1 MKSVVFLGPSLPW
14 EEAKVILPMADYRPP
29 AGRGDIA
36 AVVGMGFD
44 AIGLIDGVFY
54 QRPAVA
60 PREILLALDQ
70 GMKVLGGS
78 SMGALRAAELDA
90 YGMLGVG
97 KIYSWY
103 KEGKINSDDEV
114 ALVFHP
120 ETFEAL
126 SEPLVNIRATLE
138 ALLDGRK
145 ITQGEA
151 MTIITAAKDTP
162 FQLRNS
168 MKIVQAAM
176 NRGLD
181 KRRGAFILSAFKN
194 CRVDQKKLDAQE
206 LLAKLN
212 SLKPEKCLLSGSNS
226 R

>member
-1 MKSVVFLGPSLPW
+1 MKSIVFLGPSLSW
-14 EEAKVILPMADYRPP
+14 EKAKAILPTADYKPP

-70 GMKVLGGS
+70 GIKVLGGS

-90 YGMLGVG
+90 YGMIGVG

-120 ETFEAL
+120 DTFEAL
-126 SEPLVNIRATLE
+126 SEPLVNIRATLDV
-138 ALLDGRK
+138 LLDKAK

-151 MTIITAAKDTP
+151 GSIIMAAKDTP
-162 FQLRNS
+162 FQLRNP
-168 MKIVQAAM
+168 MRIVQTAVKM
-176 NRGLD
+176 GLD
-181 KRRGAFILSAFKN
+181 RVRGAFILSAFRDY
-194 CRVDQKKLDAQE
+194 RVDQKKLDAKE
-206 LLAKLN
+206 LLTKLN
-212 SLKPEKCLLSGSNS
+212 SLSVEKC
-226 R
+226 

>member
-1 MKSVVFLGPSLPW
+1 MVLLMKSVVFLGPSLPW
-14 EEAKVILPMADYRPP
+14 EEAKAILPTADYRPP
-29 AGRGDIA
+29 AGRGDIV

-90 YGMLGVG
+90 YGMIGVG

-120 ETFEAL
+120 KTFEAL

-151 MTIITAAKDTP
+151 RTIIIAAKDTP

-168 MKIVQAAM
+168 MRIVQAAM

-181 KRRGAFILSAFKN
+181 KGRGALILSAFRD
-194 CRVDQKKLDAQE
+194 CHVDQKKLDARE
-206 LLAKLN
+206 LLTKLN
-212 SLKPEKCLLSGSNS
+212 SLKHKKC
-226 R
+226 

>member
-14 EEAKVILPMADYRPP
+14 EEAKAILPTADYRPP
-29 AGRGDIA
+29 AGRGDIV
-36 AVVGMGFD
+36 AVIDRGFD

-54 QRPAVA
+54 QRPAVS

-90 YGMLGVG
+90 YGMIGVG

-120 ETFEAL
+120 RTLEAL
-126 SEPLVNIRATLE
+126 SEPLVNIRATME
-138 ALLDGRK
+138 VLLDERK
-145 ITQGEA
+145 ITRGEVE
-151 MTIITAAKDTP
+151 MIITAAKDTP

-168 MKIVQAAM
+168 MRIVQAAM

-181 KRRGAFILSAFKN
+181 RCRGAFILSAFRD
-194 CRVDQKKLDAQE
+194 CWVDQKKLDAQE
-206 LLAKLN
+206 LLTKLN
-212 SLKPEKCLLSGSNS
+212 SLMPEKF
-226 R
+226 

>member
-14 EEAKVILPMADYRPP
+14 EEAKVILPMADYKPP

-60 PREILLALDQ
+60 PRELLLALDQ

-90 YGMLGVG
+90 YGMMGVG

-138 ALLDGRK
+138 ALLDRGK
-145 ITQGEA
+145 ITQDEA
-151 MTIITAAKDTP
+151 GTIITAAKDTP

-168 MKIVQAAM
+168 MRILQAAM

-181 KRRGAFILSAFKN
+181 RSRGAFILSAFRDS
-194 CRVDQKKLDAQE
+194 RVDQKKLDAQE
-206 LLAKLN
+206 LLVKLN
-212 SLKPEKCLLSGSNS
+212 SLSPEKC
-226 R
+226 

>member
-14 EEAKVILPMADYRPP
+14 EEAKAILPTAYYRPP

-90 YGMLGVG
+90 YGMIGVG

-103 KEGKINSDDEV
+103 KDGKINSDDEV

-138 ALLDGRK
+138 VLLDEAM

-151 MTIITAAKDTP
+151 GKIITAAKDTP
-162 FQLRNS
+162 FQLRNP
-168 MKIVQAAM
+168 MRIVQAAM
-176 NRGLD
+176 NKRLD
-181 KRRGAFILSAFKN
+181 KRRGAFILSALKEYH
-194 CRVDQKKLDAQE
+194 VDQKKLDAQE
-206 LLAKLN
+206 LLTKLY
-212 SLKPEKCLLSGSNS
+212 SLKPEKSYH
-226 R
+226 